1 MNMERNRANRSTT
14 QTGFTLIEAAVAIVV
29 LTIGVTAVAA
39 VFASGLRFM
48 GNSQDDLIAKIKAQ
62 EAVESVFAGRDDQSL
77 TWAQILNVNGASGT
91 DGGIFIDQACPLN
104 DPGPD
109 GLVNTADDC
118 PVGTLEYIVL
128 PGPDGVYGTAD
139 DIQVPL
145 AKFQRTVTIR
155 NVGVNLRSLVV
166 TVTYNSGG
174 LARTYTIRTY
184 ISPFV

>member
-1 MNMERNRANRSTT
+1 MNMERNTT
-14 QTGFTLIEAAVAIVV
+14 KRNTSQAGFTLVEAAVAILV

-48 GNSQDDLIAKIKAQ
+48 GSSQDDLVAKIKAQ

-77 TWAQILNVNGASGT
+77 TWAQILNVKGGSGA
-91 DGGIFIDQACPLN
+91 DGGIFLDGPYPVN

-109 GLVNTADDC
+109 GLVNTADDQ
-118 PVGTLEYIVL
+118 PGNMEYIVQ
-128 PGPDGVYGTAD
+128 PGPDGVFGTAD
-139 DIQVPL
+139 DVQVPL
-145 AKFQRTVTIR
+145 AKFSRQIQIR
-155 NVGVNLRSLVV
+155 NVALNLRSLTV

-174 LARTYTIRTY
+174 LNRTYTITTF